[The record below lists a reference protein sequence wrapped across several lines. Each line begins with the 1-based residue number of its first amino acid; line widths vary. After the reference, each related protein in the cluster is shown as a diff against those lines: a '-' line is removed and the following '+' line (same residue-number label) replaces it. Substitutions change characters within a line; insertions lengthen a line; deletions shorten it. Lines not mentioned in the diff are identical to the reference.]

1 MNIKH
6 VVSFS
11 GGMGSFAE
19 AKSCV
24 DKFGKENV
32 LLVFADTMM
41 EEYLE
46 PKLLSLEDSQEYGG
60 CGCAI

>member
-1 MNIKH
+1 MMSNIKH

-19 AKSCV
+19 A
-24 DKFGKENV
+24 FE
-32 LLVFADTMM
+32 F
-41 EEYLE
+41 
-46 PKLLSLEDSQEYGG
+46 GG